1 MFRPPDAADEHEHP
15 PVGLTSRTAYDLVAV
30 LLQVVE
36 VLNLVLVALHRL
48 GVGLLQVHVLH
59 RKQLPLVVQDLV
71 HLGDTHAGHVTGPSQ

>member
-1 MFRPPDAADEHEHP
+1 MLLMD
-15 PVGLTSRTAYDLVAV
+15 TSTPRWDSLVVQLDDLVAV

-59 RKQLPLVVQDLV
+59 RKQLLLVVQDLV